1 MKCEGQK
8 ESYRSRGWNA
18 MRPDTAV
25 TWRSCS
31 CCLDSQAW
39 GAGLTTWTLSMP
51 IVSLHL
57 TLSPV
62 SLFNHFPLKR
72 WNSKLLENHFRIL
85 SLTRMIFYALL
96 MLARQLRAFCSYVIR
111 KEFCIFRAISVTLQN
126 SWFFW
131 APAAL
136 LLNYSFFTPNTPN
149 VFKQELL
156 YGFHMQEYLPF
167 DKYLKPPVIL
177 EY

>member
-72 WNSKLLENHFRIL
+72 WNSKLLENHFWIL

-96 MLARQLRAFCSYVIR
+96 MLARQLERFALTSFEKNSASFVLSPLRSKIHDSFGPQQLFYLIILFSLPILLMCLSKNFSMGFIC
-111 KEFCIFRAISVTLQN
+111 KNTFLLISIWSHQ
-126 SWFFW
+126 WF
-131 APAAL
+131 
-136 LLNYSFFTPNTPN
+136 
-149 VFKQELL
+149 
-156 YGFHMQEYLPF
+156 
-167 DKYLKPPVIL
+167 
-177 EY
+177 